1 MATDSFRARRGRLA
15 QTLEAAS
22 ATLWPVP
29 VAITAAAVAAGLA
42 LPHLDDTA
50 DRHLPDAVRSVLFGG
65 GADEARQLLSAIA
78 TGLITTVSLVF
89 SLTVVVFQLASS
101 QYSPRLLRVFPRDS
115 RVRITLGVLVG
126 SFCYALAVLRN
137 VRSGAVP
144 RIAVTGA
151 FLLTVAAAILLIAF
165 LGHLVRELRVETMLK
180 RVHAEQNRIE
190 DGLLDGMDGTDEN
203 FAPTVPEEIPEH
215 RVGAL
220 KSGFLVAVDG
230 QHLLEVAVRHGVHVR
245 VLRVVGAAITQGTP
259 IVAWRPLSVTTAA
272 EIDVEAVTQGMCGAI
287 VIGYERTATQD
298 LGYGI
303 QQLVDIYV
311 KALSPGINDPTTAV
325 SSISHLGAVLAGLAD
340 RNLAPRRLG
349 DRDGIERVRVPVPD
363 YPTLL
368 EVAFGPVRTYGN
380 SDVVVLS
387 RVAEV
392 LRDLAWVVRTDEQR
406 EAVEEQLQRL
416 ECAAD
421 RGLADAFDRDRL
433 HARAE
438 QAREAS
444 AGRWAAQESWSSW
457 S

>member
-1 MATDSFRARRGRLA
+1 MPAESFRARRGRLA

-29 VAITAAAVAAGLA
+29 VAITAAAVVAGLG
-42 LPHLDDTA
+42 LPHLDDA
-50 DRHLPDAVRSVLFGG
+50 VDAQLPDAVRSVLFGG

-115 RVRITLGVLVG
+115 RVRVTLGVLVG

-151 FLLTVAAAILLIAF
+151 FVLTVTAAILLIGF

-180 RVHAEQNRIE
+180 RVHAEQDRIE
-190 DGLLDGMDGTDEN
+190 TGLLDGVDDADEQS
-203 FAPTVPEEIPEH
+203 APTVPDETPMH
-215 RVGAL
+215 RVAAHE
-220 KSGFLVAVDG
+220 SGFLVAVDG
-230 QHLLEVAVRHGVHVR
+230 QRLLEVAVRHGVHVR

-259 IVAWRPLSVTTAA
+259 MVAWHPLSATTAA
-272 EIDVEAVTQGMCGAI
+272 EIDAEAVTRGVRGAV

-325 SSISHLGAVLAGLAD
+325 SSLSHLGAVLAGLAD
-340 RNLAPRRLG
+340 RNLAPRRLSDG
-349 DRDGIERVRVPVPD
+349 DGIERVRVPVPD

-392 LRDLAWVVRTDEQR
+392 LRDLGWVVRTDEQR
-406 EAVEEQLQRL
+406 DAVETQIERL
-416 ECAAD
+416 ECAGD
-421 RGLADAFDRDRL
+421 RGLKDAFDRDRL

-438 QAREAS
+438 QARAAV

>member
-1 MATDSFRARRGRLA
+1 MPTESFRARRGRLA

-29 VAITAAAVAAGLA
+29 VAIAAAAVAAGLA
-42 LPHLDDTA
+42 LPHLDDA
-50 DRHLPDAVRSVLFGG
+50 VDRHLSDAVRSVLFGG

-137 VRSGAVP
+137 VHSGTVP

-151 FLLTVAAAILLIAF
+151 FVLTVAAAILLIAF

-180 RVHAEQNRIE
+180 RVHAEQNRIQA
-190 DGLLDGMDGTDEN
+190 GLLCAMDDGAEDT
-203 FAPTVPEEIPEH
+203 APAVPEDTPAH
-215 RVGAL
+215 RVAAL
-220 KSGFLVAVDG
+220 ESGFLVAVDE
-230 QHLLEVAVRHGVHVR
+230 QRLVEVAVRHDVHVR
-245 VLRVVGAAITQGTP
+245 VLRVVGAAITKGTP
-259 IVAWRPLSVTTAA
+259 IVTWRPLSRTAA
-272 EIDVEAVTQGMCGAI
+272 GEVDIDAVTRGVCGAI

-311 KALSPGINDPTTAV
+311 KALSPAINDPTTAV
-325 SSISHLGAVLAGLAD
+325 SSISHLGSALAGLAD
-340 RNLAPRRLG
+340 RDLAPRRIG
-349 DRDGIERVRVPVPD
+349 DRDRIERVRVPVPD

-406 EAVEEQLQRL
+406 EAVEEQIQRL
-416 ECAAD
+416 GCAAD

-433 HARAE
+433 HNRAG
-438 QAREAS
+438 QAREAL